1 MNNVPIGLTIKIGAM
16 KKQRT
21 SFIIPGLDQKKFA
34 ELLGVSAW
42 QLSQWK
48 QGNRL
53 LPVHAGEKLA
63 GLLQSLDLPALSSSR
78 QELPMHPDT
87 AARLEKWQ
95 ADENRKQE
103 QNKRKIRILQAQL
116 DKMKEKHRQI
126 LYVLQKAEQY
136 LSVDQEATVS
146 TSSKADRHLWHEI
159 RISCLK
165 KLRSCDELE
174 QVKMEGVIG
183 RLGG

>member
-1 MNNVPIGLTIKIGAM
+1 M

-63 GLLQSLDLPALSSSR
+63 GLLQSLDLPSLSSSR

-87 AARLEKWQ
+87 AARLKTWQ
-95 ADENRKQE
+95 ANENRKQE
-103 QNKRKIRILQAQL
+103 QNRRKIRILQAQL

-136 LSVDQEATVS
+136 LSGEQGTTIS
-146 TSSKADRHLWHEI
+146 TLPQSDRHLWHEI
-159 RISCLK
+159 RISCLE
-165 KLRSCDELE
+165 KLRTCDELE
-174 QVKMEGVIG
+174 QVKLVGVIG